1 MLRVVARMTLSS
13 HSVPQVAQLRR
24 ELRRAK
30 RSIRDT
36 DDIKRRLQTLEQET
50 ADLRTGEFFLLVV
63 SDTFAFVV
71 PSATCDVCLRRV
83 GLVRPRIL

>member
-13 HSVPQVAQLRR
+13 HSVAQVAQLRR

-36 DDIKRRLQTLEQET
+36 DDIKRRLQTLEQEN

-63 SDTFAFVV
+63 SHSIACVV

-83 GLVRPRIL
+83 GLGRPRIL